1 VSLINDNKEL
11 LSNSQA
17 WANIVLSD
25 GQAFKEYISTELC
38 LMFDEHINN
47 YHLGGIKTNEEFS
60 DILLKRDFSN
70 FEISALYNA

>member
-1 VSLINDNKEL
+1 
-11 LSNSQA
+11 
-17 WANIVLSD
+17 
-25 GQAFKEYISTELC
+25 
-38 LMFDEHINN
+38 MFDEHINN